1 MRGAVFSQEGVGRLS
16 NSRMHLSRIIIVA
29 KKELIDFVRD
39 WRTVLAMILV
49 PLLIF
54 PAIFIALPLFLQ
66 GEAAELSAY
75 ELTVEVQ
82 GDFPDDLAV
91 HLDGRNLIILQT
103 ELTVDGTL
111 SVPGS
116 DANRL
121 NSGEDLHA
129 ILRLREIDSNA
140 SQSWNYAILY
150 LSTDEL
156 SLEAKT
162 RTLEAVLTW
171 EEEVINAT
179 LAENNLTHEE
189 AFDPIH
195 WDGDQA
201 TADVAS
207 GGDLAAMGLAM
218 FIPLVVA
225 MWTTTAAIQPSID
238 LTAGERERG
247 TMEALLCTPTA
258 RSDLLFGKWLAVAT
272 VACVSVIG
280 QMAGLLFAINFLTG
294 GGLDAPSISTS
305 GILLL
310 LLSVI
315 LFAIFVV
322 AIELAVAVRAHSVRE
337 AGSILGPMVLIFIG
351 PTLFAQFVNLQGIEA
366 WWFVLPVFNITLAM
380 REALM
385 GIYDPM
391 HIFLWLSTSLAY
403 AIGAI
408 WWASKQFNREDLVE
422 SLS

>member
-1 MRGAVFSQEGVGRLS
+1 M
-16 NSRMHLSRIIIVA
+16 IVA
-29 KKELIDFVRD
+29 KKELVDFVRD

-82 GDFPDDLAV
+82 GELPDDLSA
-91 HLDGRNLIILQT
+91 HLDGRNLIIVETAL
-103 ELTVDGTL
+103 LVNGTL
-111 SVPGS
+111 SDPGS
-116 DANRL
+116 DAQRL
-121 NSGEDLHA
+121 NGGDSGDEIHA
-129 ILRLREIDSNA
+129 ILRLREIESNA
-140 SQSWNYAILY
+140 SQSWYYAILSD
-150 LSTDEL
+150 STDEL

-162 RTLEAVLTW
+162 RTLDAVLTW
-171 EEEVINAT
+171 ESDVINAT
-179 LAENNLTHEE
+179 LAENNLTRDE

-195 WDGDQA
+195 WDGDQNA
-201 TADVAS
+201 ADVAS

-258 RSDLLFGKWLAVAT
+258 RSSLLFGKWLAVAT
-272 VACVSVIG
+272 VACVSVLG
-280 QMAGLLFAINFLTG
+280 QMAGLLFAVNFLTG
-294 GGLDAPSISTS
+294 GGLEAPSIST
-305 GILLL
+305 GGVLLL

-351 PTLFAQFVNLQGIEA
+351 PTLFAQFVNLQGIEV

-385 GIYDPM
+385 GIYDPV
-391 HIFLWLSTSLAY
+391 HIFMWVTTSLAY

>member
-1 MRGAVFSQEGVGRLS
+1 MSD
-16 NSRMHLSRIIIVA
+16 SRKQLSRIMIVA
-29 KKELIDFVRD
+29 KKELVDFVRD

-82 GDFPDDLAV
+82 GELPDDLSS
-91 HLDGRNLIILQT
+91 HLDGRNLIIIET
-103 ELTVDGTL
+103 ELLVDGTL
-111 SVPGS
+111 SDPGD
-116 DANRL
+116 DAQRL
-121 NSGEDLHA
+121 KSGNGEEAIHA

-140 SQSWNYAILY
+140 SQSWYYAILSD
-150 LSTDEL
+150 STDEL

-162 RTLEAVLTW
+162 RTLDAVLTW
-171 EEEVINAT
+171 ESDVINAT
-179 LAENNLTHEE
+179 LAENNLTRDE

-195 WDGDQA
+195 WDGDQDA
-201 TADVAS
+201 ADVAS

-247 TMEALLCTPTA
+247 TMEALLCTPTS
-258 RSDLLFGKWLAVAT
+258 RSSLLFGKWLAVAT
-272 VACVSVIG
+272 VACVSVLG
-280 QMAGLLFAINFLTG
+280 QMAGLLFAVNFLTG
-294 GGLDAPSISTS
+294 GGLEAPSISTG

-351 PTLFAQFVNLQGIEA
+351 PTLFAQFVNLQGIEV

-385 GIYDPM
+385 GIYDPL
-391 HIFLWLSTSLAY
+391 HIFMWVTTSLAY

>member
-1 MRGAVFSQEGVGRLS
+1 M
-16 NSRMHLSRIIIVA
+16 SRIIIVA
-29 KKELIDFVRD
+29 KKELVDFVRD

-66 GEAAELSAY
+66 GEAAELSSY

-82 GDFPDDLAV
+82 GELPEDLSS
-91 HLDGRNLIILQT
+91 HLDGRNLIIIQT
-103 ELTVDGTL
+103 ELLVDGTL
-111 SVPGS
+111 SEPGVDS
-116 DANRL
+116 QRL
-121 NSGEDLHA
+121 NSGDSGDVIHA
-129 ILRLREIDSNA
+129 ILRLLEIDSNA
-140 SQSWNYAILY
+140 SQSWNYAILSD
-150 LSTDEL
+150 STDEL
-156 SLEAKT
+156 SLEAKI
-162 RTLEAVLTW
+162 RTLDAVLTW
-171 EEEVINAT
+171 EADVINAT
-179 LAENNLTHEE
+179 LAQNNLTHDE

-195 WDGDQA
+195 WDGDQNA
-201 TADVAS
+201 ADVAS

-247 TMEALLCTPTA
+247 TMEALLCTPTS
-258 RSDLLFGKWLAVAT
+258 RSALLFGKWLAVAT
-272 VACVSVIG
+272 VACVSVLG
-280 QMAGLLFAINFLTG
+280 QMAGLLFAINFLMG
-294 GGLDAPSISTS
+294 GGLEAPNISTT
-305 GILLL
+305 GVLLL

-385 GIYDPM
+385 GIYDPV
-391 HIFLWLSTSLAY
+391 HIFMWVSTSLAY

-408 WWASKQFNREDLVE
+408 LWASKQFNREDLVE

>member
-1 MRGAVFSQEGVGRLS
+1 MSDARKQ
-16 NSRMHLSRIIIVA
+16 LSRIMIVA
-29 KKELIDFVRD
+29 QKELVDFLRD

-66 GEAAELSAY
+66 GEAAELSSY

-82 GDFPDDLAV
+82 GELPGDLST
-91 HLDGRNLIILQT
+91 HLDGRNLIIIET
-103 ELTVDGTL
+103 ELIVNGTL
-111 SVPGS
+111 SEPGA
-116 DANRL
+116 DAQRL
-121 NSGEDLHA
+121 NSGDGAEVIHA
-129 ILRLREIDSNA
+129 ILRLLEIDSNA
-140 SQSWNYAILY
+140 SQSWNYAILSD
-150 LSTDEL
+150 STDEL
-156 SLEAKT
+156 SLEAMT
-162 RTLEAVLTW
+162 RTLDAVLTW
-171 EEEVINAT
+171 EADVINAT
-179 LAENNLTHEE
+179 LAQNNLTRDE

-195 WDGDQA
+195 WDGDQD

-225 MWTTTAAIQPSID
+225 MWTATAAIQPSID

-272 VACVSVIG
+272 VASVSVLG

-294 GGLDAPSISTS
+294 GGLEAPSISTS
-305 GILLL
+305 GVLLL

-351 PTLFAQFVNLQGIEA
+351 PTLFAQFVNLQGIEV

-385 GIYDPM
+385 GIYDPV
-391 HIFLWLSTSLAY
+391 HILMWVSTSLAY

>member
-1 MRGAVFSQEGVGRLS
+1 MSDARKQLA
-16 NSRMHLSRIIIVA
+16 RIIIVA
-29 KKELIDFVRD
+29 KKELVDFVRD

-66 GEAAELSAY
+66 GEAAELSSY

-82 GDFPDDLAV
+82 GELPEDLSS
-91 HLDGRNLIILQT
+91 HLDGRNLIIIQT
-103 ELTVDGTL
+103 ELLVDGTL
-111 SVPGS
+111 SEPGVDS
-116 DANRL
+116 QRL
-121 NSGEDLHA
+121 NSGDSGDVIHA
-129 ILRLREIDSNA
+129 ILRLLEIDSNA
-140 SQSWNYAILY
+140 SQSWNYAILSD
-150 LSTDEL
+150 STDEL
-156 SLEAKT
+156 SLEAKI
-162 RTLEAVLTW
+162 RTLDAVLTW
-171 EEEVINAT
+171 EADVINAT
-179 LAENNLTHEE
+179 LAQNNLTHDE

-195 WDGDQA
+195 WDGDQNA
-201 TADVAS
+201 ADVAS

-247 TMEALLCTPTA
+247 TMEALLCTPTS
-258 RSDLLFGKWLAVAT
+258 RSALLFGKWLAVAT
-272 VACVSVIG
+272 VACVSVLG
-280 QMAGLLFAINFLTG
+280 QMAGLLFAINFLMG
-294 GGLDAPSISTS
+294 GGLEAPNISTT
-305 GILLL
+305 GVLLL

-385 GIYDPM
+385 GIYDPV
-391 HIFLWLSTSLAY
+391 HIFMWVSTSLAY

-408 WWASKQFNREDLVE
+408 LWASKQFNREDLVE

>member
-1 MRGAVFSQEGVGRLS
+1 MSKRNIR
-16 NSRMHLSRIIIVA
+16 LSRILVVTR
-29 KKELIDFVRD
+29 KELIDFIRD

-66 GEAAELSAY
+66 GEAAELSEY
-75 ELTVEVQ
+75 ELTIEVQ
-82 GDFPDDLAV
+82 GELPT
-91 HLDGRNLIILQT
+91 NLSHYLLEQNLVIIES
-103 ELTVDGTL
+103 ELHTDGTL
-111 SVPGS
+111 SVPGGDS
-116 DANRL
+116 ERL
-121 NSGEDLHA
+121 NSDQTPTRLHA
-129 ILRLREIDSNA
+129 ILRLLEIESNA
-140 SQSWNYAILY
+140 SESWNYAILSD
-150 LSTDEL
+150 STNEL

-171 EEEVINAT
+171 ESDVINAT
-179 LAENNLTHEE
+179 LAQNNLTRDE

-195 WDGDQA
+195 WDGDQN

-207 GGDLAAMGLAM
+207 GGQLAAMGLAM

-272 VACVSVIG
+272 VASVSVLG
-280 QMAGLLFAINFLTG
+280 QMAGLLFAINFLTS
-294 GGLDAPSISTS
+294 GGLDVPSISTT

-322 AIELAVAVRAHSVRE
+322 AMELAVAVRAHSVRE

-351 PTLFAQFVNLQGIEA
+351 PTLFAQFVNLQGIEV

-385 GIYDPM
+385 GIYDPA
-391 HIFLWLSTSLAY
+391 HILLWVSTSLMY

>member
-1 MRGAVFSQEGVGRLS
+1 M
-16 NSRMHLSRIIIVA
+16 IVA

-66 GEAAELSAY
+66 GEAAELSSY

-82 GDFPDDLAV
+82 GELPEDLSS
-91 HLDGRNLIILQT
+91 HLDGRNLIIIQT
-103 ELTVDGTL
+103 ELMVDGTL
-111 SVPGS
+111 SEPGA

-121 NSGEDLHA
+121 NSDDSGEVIHA

-140 SQSWNYAILY
+140 SQSWNYAIISD
-150 LSTDEL
+150 STDEL
-156 SLEAKT
+156 SLEAMK
-162 RTLEAVLTW
+162 RTLDAVLTW
-171 EEEVINAT
+171 ESDVINAT
-179 LAENNLTHEE
+179 LAQNNLTRDE

-195 WDGDQA
+195 WDGNQDA
-201 TADVAS
+201 ADVAS

-258 RSDLLFGKWLAVAT
+258 RSSLLFGKWLAVAT
-272 VACVSVIG
+272 VACVSVLG
-280 QMAGLLFAINFLTG
+280 QMAGLLFAINFLMG
-294 GGLDAPSISTS
+294 GGLEAPSISTT
-305 GILLL
+305 GVLLL

-385 GIYDPM
+385 GIYDPV
-391 HIFLWLSTSLAY
+391 HIFMWVSTSLAY

-408 WWASKQFNREDLVE
+408 LWASKQFNREDLVE

>member
-1 MRGAVFSQEGVGRLS
+1 MSNLRMRFSRVL
-16 NSRMHLSRIIIVA
+16 IVA

-49 PLLIF
+49 PLMIF

-66 GEAAELSAY
+66 GEAAELSDY

-82 GDFPDDLAV
+82 GELPENLSAHFE
-91 HLDGRNLIILQT
+91 GRNLIII
-103 ELTVDGTL
+103 ESVLTVDGTL
-111 SVPGS
+111 SEPGA
-116 DANRL
+116 DLARL
-121 NSGEDLHA
+121 NSDETEVKIHA
-129 ILRLREIDSNA
+129 ILRLLEIDSNA
-140 SQSWNYAILY
+140 SESWNYAILSD
-150 LSTDEL
+150 STNEL
-156 SLEAKT
+156 SYEAKT

-171 EEEVINAT
+171 EEDVINET
-179 LAENNLTHEE
+179 LAQNNLTHGE
-189 AFDPIH
+189 AFDPVH
-195 WDGDQA
+195 WDGDQDA
-201 TADVAS
+201 ADVAS
-207 GGDLAAMGLAM
+207 GGELAAMGLAM

-272 VACVSVIG
+272 VASVSVLG
-280 QMAGLLFAINFLTG
+280 QMAGLLFAINFLTSG
-294 GGLDAPSISTS
+294 GIDVPSISIG

-310 LLSVI
+310 LLIVV
-315 LFAIFVV
+315 LFAVFVV

-337 AGSILGPMVLIFIG
+337 AGSILGPMVLLFIG
-351 PTLFAQFVNLQGIEA
+351 PTLFAQFVNLEGIEP
-366 WWFVLPVFNITLAM
+366 WWFILPVFNITLAM

-385 GIYDPM
+385 GIYDPV
-391 HIFLWLSTSLAY
+391 HILMWLSTSLIY

>member
-1 MRGAVFSQEGVGRLS
+1 MSDARKQ
-16 NSRMHLSRIIIVA
+16 LSRIIIVA
-29 KKELIDFVRD
+29 KKELVDFVRD

-66 GEAAELSAY
+66 GEAAELSSY

-82 GDFPDDLAV
+82 GELPEDLSS
-91 HLDGRNLIILQT
+91 HLDGRNLIIIQT
-103 ELTVDGTL
+103 ELLVNGTL
-111 SVPGS
+111 SDPGD
-116 DANRL
+116 DAGRL
-121 NSGEDLHA
+121 NTDVSGEMIHA

-140 SQSWNYAILY
+140 SQSWNYAILSD
-150 LSTDEL
+150 STDEL
-156 SLEAKT
+156 SLEAKI
-162 RTLEAVLTW
+162 RTLDAVLTW
-171 EEEVINAT
+171 EADVINAT
-179 LAENNLTHEE
+179 LADNNLTHDE

-195 WDGDQA
+195 WDGDQDV
-201 TADVAS
+201 ADVAS

-258 RSDLLFGKWLAVAT
+258 RSSLLFGKWLAVAT
-272 VACVSVIG
+272 VACVSVLG

-294 GGLDAPSISTS
+294 GGLEAPSISTS
-305 GILLL
+305 GVLLL

-385 GIYDPM
+385 GIYDPV
-391 HIFLWLSTSLAY
+391 HIFMWVSTSLAY

-408 WWASKQFNREDLVE
+408 LWASKQFNREDLVE

>member
-1 MRGAVFSQEGVGRLS
+1 
-16 NSRMHLSRIIIVA
+16 
-29 KKELIDFVRD
+29 
-39 WRTVLAMILV
+39 MILV

-66 GEAAELSAY
+66 GEAAELSSY

-82 GDFPDDLAV
+82 GELPEDLSS
-91 HLDGRNLIILQT
+91 HLDGRNLIIIQT
-103 ELTVDGTL
+103 ELLVNGTL
-111 SVPGS
+111 SDPGD
-116 DANRL
+116 DAGRL
-121 NSGEDLHA
+121 NTDVSGEVIHA
-129 ILRLREIDSNA
+129 ILRLMEIDSNA
-140 SQSWNYAILY
+140 SQSWNYAILSD
-150 LSTDEL
+150 STDEL
-156 SLEAKT
+156 SLEAKI
-162 RTLEAVLTW
+162 RTLDAVLTW
-171 EEEVINAT
+171 EADVINAT
-179 LAENNLTHEE
+179 LADNNLTHDE

-195 WDGDQA
+195 WDGDQDV
-201 TADVAS
+201 ADVAS

-247 TMEALLCTPTA
+247 TMEALLCTPTT
-258 RSDLLFGKWLAVAT
+258 RSALLFGKWLAVAT
-272 VACVSVIG
+272 VACVSVLG
-280 QMAGLLFAINFLTG
+280 QMAGLLFAINFLMG
-294 GGLDAPSISTS
+294 GGLEAPNISTT
-305 GILLL
+305 GVLLL

-385 GIYDPM
+385 GIYDPL
-391 HIFLWLSTSLAY
+391 HIFMWVSTSLAY

-408 WWASKQFNREDLVE
+408 LWASKQFNREDLVE

>member
-1 MRGAVFSQEGVGRLS
+1 M
-16 NSRMHLSRIIIVA
+16 IVA
-29 KKELIDFVRD
+29 KKELVDFVRD

-66 GEAAELSAY
+66 GEAAELSSY

-82 GDFPDDLAV
+82 GELPNDLGS
-91 HLDGRNLIILQT
+91 HLDGRNLIITQT
-103 ELTVDGTL
+103 ELMVEGTL
-111 SVPGS
+111 SEPGA
-116 DANRL
+116 DAQRL
-121 NSGEDLHA
+121 NSDEAGEVIHA

-140 SQSWNYAILY
+140 SQSWNYAILSD
-150 LSTDEL
+150 STDEL
-156 SLEAKT
+156 SLEAMT
-162 RTLEAVLTW
+162 RTLDAVLTW
-171 EEEVINAT
+171 EADVINAT
-179 LAENNLTHEE
+179 LAQNNLTREE

-195 WDGDQA
+195 WDGDQDA
-201 TADVAS
+201 ADVAS

-225 MWTTTAAIQPSID
+225 MWTATAAIQPSID

-247 TMEALLCTPTA
+247 TMEALLCTPAA

-272 VACVSVIG
+272 VASVSVLG
-280 QMAGLLFAINFLTG
+280 QMVGLLFAINFLTG
-294 GGLDAPSISTS
+294 GGLEAPSISTT
-305 GILLL
+305 GVLLL

-351 PTLFAQFVNLQGIEA
+351 PTLFAQFVNLQGIES
-366 WWFVLPVFNITLAM
+366 WWFILPVFNITLAM

-385 GIYDPM
+385 GIYDPV
-391 HIFLWLSTSLAY
+391 HIILWVSTSLAY

>member
-1 MRGAVFSQEGVGRLS
+1 MI
-16 NSRMHLSRIIIVA
+16 HLTKSPSHFSRILVVT
-29 KKELIDFVRD
+29 KKELVDFIRD

-49 PLLIF
+49 PLMIF

-66 GEAAELSAY
+66 GEAAEMSSY

-82 GDFPDDLAV
+82 GELPDDLNT
-91 HLDGRNLIILQT
+91 HFDDRNLIIIETDL
-103 ELTVDGTL
+103 LVNGTL
-111 SVPGS
+111 SEPGI
-116 DANRL
+116 DAVRL
-121 NSGEDLHA
+121 NAGGIENIHA
-129 ILRLREIDSNA
+129 ILRLRQVDSNA
-140 SQSWNYAILY
+140 SQSWYYAILSD
-150 LSTDEL
+150 STDEL

-162 RTLEAVLTW
+162 RTLDAVLTW
-171 EEEVINAT
+171 EREVINAT
-179 LAENNLTHEE
+179 LAENNLTYAE
-189 AFDPIH
+189 AWDPIH

-201 TADVAS
+201 DADVAS

-272 VACVSVIG
+272 VACVSVLG
-280 QMAGLLFAINFLTG
+280 QMAGLLFAVNFLTG
-294 GGLDAPSISTS
+294 GGLEAPSVSTT
-305 GILLL
+305 GVFLL

-385 GIYDPM
+385 GIYDPV
-391 HIFLWLSTSLAY
+391 HILLWVSTSLAY
-403 AIGAI
+403 ATGAI
-408 WWASKQFNREDLVE
+408 WWASRQFNREDLVE

>member
-1 MRGAVFSQEGVGRLS
+1 MSKVGLRFSRVL
-16 NSRMHLSRIIIVA
+16 IVA
-29 KKELIDFVRD
+29 KKELVDFVRD

-49 PLLIF
+49 PLMIF

-66 GEAAELSAY
+66 GEAAELSVY

-82 GDFPDDLAV
+82 GELPENLSAHF
-91 HLDGRNLIILQT
+91 DGRNMIIIQS
-103 ELTVDGTL
+103 ELVVDGTL
-111 SVPGS
+111 SEPGT
-116 DANRL
+116 DYNRL
-121 NSGEDLHA
+121 NSDDTEVRIHA
-129 ILRLREIDSNA
+129 ILRLQEIESNA
-140 SQSWNYAILY
+140 SESWNYAILSD
-150 LSTDEL
+150 STNEL
-156 SLEAKT
+156 SYEAKT
-162 RTLEAVLTW
+162 RTLEAVLAW
-171 EEEVINAT
+171 EDDVINAT
-179 LAENNLTHEE
+179 LVEYNLTRDEV
-189 AFDPIH
+189 FDPIH

-201 TADVAS
+201 DADVAS
-207 GGDLAAMGLAM
+207 GGELAAMNLAM

-272 VACVSVIG
+272 VASVSVLG
-280 QMAGLLFAINFLTG
+280 QMAGLLFAINFLIRG
-294 GGLDAPSISTS
+294 GIDVPSVSLG

-337 AGSILGPMVLIFIG
+337 AGSILGPMVLVFIG

-366 WWFVLPVFNITLAM
+366 WWFILPVFNITLAM

-385 GIYDPM
+385 GIYDPV
-391 HIFLWLSTSLAY
+391 HIIMWVSTSLIY

>member
-1 MRGAVFSQEGVGRLS
+1 MSD
-16 NSRMHLSRIIIVA
+16 SRKQLSRIMIVA
-29 KKELIDFVRD
+29 KKELVDFVRD

-82 GDFPDDLAV
+82 GELPDDLSA
-91 HLDGRNLIILQT
+91 HLDGRNLIIVETAL
-103 ELTVDGTL
+103 LVNGTL
-111 SVPGS
+111 SDPGS
-116 DANRL
+116 DAQRL
-121 NSGEDLHA
+121 NGGDSGDEIHA
-129 ILRLREIDSNA
+129 ILRLREIESNA
-140 SQSWNYAILY
+140 SQSWYYAILSD
-150 LSTDEL
+150 STDEL

-162 RTLEAVLTW
+162 RTLDAVLTW
-171 EEEVINAT
+171 ESDVINAT
-179 LAENNLTHEE
+179 LAENNLTRDE

-195 WDGDQA
+195 WDGDQNA
-201 TADVAS
+201 ADVAS

-258 RSDLLFGKWLAVAT
+258 RSSLLFGKWLAVAT
-272 VACVSVIG
+272 VACVSVLG
-280 QMAGLLFAINFLTG
+280 QMAGLLFAVNFLTG
-294 GGLDAPSISTS
+294 GGLEAPSIST
-305 GILLL
+305 GGVLLL

-351 PTLFAQFVNLQGIEA
+351 PTLFAQFVNLQGIEV

-385 GIYDPM
+385 GIDDPV
-391 HIFLWLSTSLAY
+391 HIFMWVTTSLAY

>member
-1 MRGAVFSQEGVGRLS
+1 VVRLS
-16 NSRMHLSRIIIVA
+16 DARKQLSRIIIVA
-29 KKELIDFVRD
+29 KKELVDFVRD

-66 GEAAELSAY
+66 GEAAELSSY

-82 GDFPDDLAV
+82 GELPEDLSS
-91 HLDGRNLIILQT
+91 HLDGRNLIIIQT
-103 ELTVDGTL
+103 ELLVDGTL
-111 SVPGS
+111 SEPGIDS
-116 DANRL
+116 QRL
-121 NSGEDLHA
+121 NSGDSGDVIHA
-129 ILRLREIDSNA
+129 ILRLLEIDSNA
-140 SQSWNYAILY
+140 SQSWNYAILSD
-150 LSTDEL
+150 STDEL
-156 SLEAKT
+156 SLEAKI
-162 RTLEAVLTW
+162 RTLDAVLTW
-171 EEEVINAT
+171 EADVINAT
-179 LAENNLTHEE
+179 LAQNNLTHDE

-195 WDGDQA
+195 WDGDQNA
-201 TADVAS
+201 ADVAS

-247 TMEALLCTPTA
+247 TMEALLCTPTS
-258 RSDLLFGKWLAVAT
+258 RSALLFGKWLAVAT
-272 VACVSVIG
+272 VACVSVLG
-280 QMAGLLFAINFLTG
+280 QMAGLLFAINFLMG
-294 GGLDAPSISTS
+294 GGLEAPNISTT
-305 GILLL
+305 GVLLL

-385 GIYDPM
+385 GIYDPV
-391 HIFLWLSTSLAY
+391 HIFMWVSTSLAY

-408 WWASKQFNREDLVE
+408 LWASKQFNREDLVE

>member
-1 MRGAVFSQEGVGRLS
+1 MI
-16 NSRMHLSRIIIVA
+16 HLTKSPSHFSRILVVTR
-29 KKELIDFVRD
+29 KELVDFIRD

-49 PLLIF
+49 PLMIF

-66 GEAAELSAY
+66 GEAAEMSSY

-82 GDFPDDLAV
+82 GELPDDLNT
-91 HLDGRNLIILQT
+91 HFDDRNLIIIETDL
-103 ELTVDGTL
+103 LVNGTL
-111 SVPGS
+111 SEPGI
-116 DANRL
+116 DAVRL
-121 NSGEDLHA
+121 NAGGIENIHA
-129 ILRLREIDSNA
+129 ILRLRQVDSNA
-140 SQSWNYAILY
+140 SQSWYYAILSD
-150 LSTDEL
+150 STDEL

-162 RTLEAVLTW
+162 RTLDAVLTW
-171 EEEVINAT
+171 EREVINAT
-179 LAENNLTHEE
+179 LAENNLTYAE
-189 AFDPIH
+189 AWDPIH

-201 TADVAS
+201 DADVAS

-272 VACVSVIG
+272 VACVSVLG
-280 QMAGLLFAINFLTG
+280 QMAGLLFAVNFLTG
-294 GGLDAPSISTS
+294 GGLEAPSVSTT
-305 GILLL
+305 GVFLL

-385 GIYDPM
+385 GIYDPI
-391 HIFLWLSTSLAY
+391 HILLWVSTSLAY
-403 AIGAI
+403 ATGAI
-408 WWASKQFNREDLVE
+408 WWASRQFNREDLVE

>member
-1 MRGAVFSQEGVGRLS
+1 M
-16 NSRMHLSRIIIVA
+16 SRIIIVA
-29 KKELIDFVRD
+29 KKELVDFVRD

-66 GEAAELSAY
+66 GEAAELSSY

-82 GDFPDDLAV
+82 GELPDDLSS
-91 HLDGRNLIILQT
+91 HLDGRNLIIIQT
-103 ELTVDGTL
+103 ELLVDGTL
-111 SVPGS
+111 SEPGI
-116 DANRL
+116 DTQRL
-121 NSGEDLHA
+121 NSGNSGDVIHA
-129 ILRLREIDSNA
+129 ILRLLEIDSNA
-140 SQSWNYAILY
+140 SQSWNYAILSD
-150 LSTDEL
+150 STDEL
-156 SLEAKT
+156 SLEAKI
-162 RTLEAVLTW
+162 RTLDAVLTW
-171 EEEVINAT
+171 EADVINAT
-179 LAENNLTHEE
+179 LAQNNLTHDE

-195 WDGDQA
+195 WDGDQD

-247 TMEALLCTPTA
+247 TMEALLCTPTS
-258 RSDLLFGKWLAVAT
+258 RSALLFGKWLAVAT
-272 VACVSVIG
+272 VACVSVLG
-280 QMAGLLFAINFLTG
+280 QMAGLLFAINFLMG
-294 GGLDAPSISTS
+294 GGLEAPNISTT
-305 GILLL
+305 GVLLL

-385 GIYDPM
+385 GIYDPV
-391 HIFLWLSTSLAY
+391 HIFMWVSTSLAY

-408 WWASKQFNREDLVE
+408 LWASKQFNREDLVE

>member
-1 MRGAVFSQEGVGRLS
+1 MSKIRL
-16 NSRMHLSRIIIVA
+16 RLSRILVVMR
-29 KKELIDFVRD
+29 KELIDFVRD

-66 GEAAELSAY
+66 GEAAELSSY

-82 GDFPDDLAV
+82 GELSDNLSA
-91 HLDGRNLIILQT
+91 HLDDYNLIIVESDLTIT
-103 ELTVDGTL
+103 ESL
-111 SVPGS
+111 SDPGDDS
-116 DANRL
+116 SRI
-121 NSGEDLHA
+121 NSKQGNMTIHA
-129 ILRLREIDSNA
+129 ILRLVKVDSNA
-140 SQSWNYAILY
+140 SESWNYAIISD
-150 LSTDEL
+150 STNEL
-156 SLEAKT
+156 SYEARI
-162 RTLEAVLTW
+162 RTLDAVNAW
-171 EEEVINAT
+171 EEDVINAT
-179 LAENNLTHEE
+179 LMQNNLTRDET
-189 AFDPIH
+189 FDPIN
-195 WDGDQA
+195 WDGDFSE
-201 TADVAS
+201 ADVAS
-207 GGDLAAMGLAM
+207 GGELAAMGLAM

-272 VACVSVIG
+272 VASVSVLG
-280 QMAGLLFAINFLTG
+280 QMAGLLFAINFLTS
-294 GGLDAPSISTS
+294 GGLEAPSISTT
-305 GILLL
+305 GVLLL

-315 LFAIFVV
+315 LFAVFVV

-337 AGSILGPMVLIFIG
+337 AGSILGPMVLVFIG
-351 PTLFAQFVNLQGIEA
+351 PTLFAQFVNLEGIEA
-366 WWFVLPVFNITLAM
+366 WWFILPVFNITLAM

-391 HIFLWLSTSLAY
+391 HIFMWISTSLAY

>member
-1 MRGAVFSQEGVGRLS
+1 MSDVRKQ
-16 NSRMHLSRIIIVA
+16 LSRIIIVA

-66 GEAAELSAY
+66 GEAAELSSY

-82 GDFPDDLAV
+82 GEFPEDLSS
-91 HLDGRNLIILQT
+91 HLDGRNLIIIQT
-103 ELTVDGTL
+103 ELMVDGTL
-111 SVPGS
+111 SEPGA
-116 DANRL
+116 DADRL
-121 NSGEDLHA
+121 NSDDSGEVIHA

-140 SQSWNYAILY
+140 SQSWNYAILSD
-150 LSTDEL
+150 STDEL
-156 SLEAKT
+156 SLEAMT
-162 RTLEAVLTW
+162 RTLDAVLTW
-171 EEEVINAT
+171 ESDVINAT
-179 LAENNLTHEE
+179 LAQNNLTRDE

-195 WDGDQA
+195 WDGNQDA
-201 TADVAS
+201 ADVAS

-225 MWTTTAAIQPSID
+225 MWTATAAIQPSID

-247 TMEALLCTPTA
+247 TMEALLCTPAA

-272 VACVSVIG
+272 VASVSVLG
-280 QMAGLLFAINFLTG
+280 QMVGLLFAINFLTG
-294 GGLDAPSISTS
+294 GGLEAPSISTT
-305 GILLL
+305 GVLLL

-351 PTLFAQFVNLQGIEA
+351 PTLFAQFVNLQGIES
-366 WWFVLPVFNITLAM
+366 WWFILPVFNITLAM

-385 GIYDPM
+385 GIYDPV
-391 HIFLWLSTSLAY
+391 HIFMWVSTSLAY

-408 WWASKQFNREDLVE
+408 LWASKQFNREDLVE

>member
-1 MRGAVFSQEGVGRLS
+1 MRFSRVL
-16 NSRMHLSRIIIVA
+16 IVA

-49 PLLIF
+49 PLMIF

-66 GEAAELSAY
+66 GEAAELSDY

-82 GDFPDDLAV
+82 GELPENLSAHFE
-91 HLDGRNLIILQT
+91 GRNLIIIES

-111 SVPGS
+111 SEPGA
-116 DANRL
+116 DLARL
-121 NSGEDLHA
+121 NSDETDVKIHA
-129 ILRLREIDSNA
+129 ILRLLEIDSNA
-140 SQSWNYAILY
+140 SESWNYAILSD
-150 LSTDEL
+150 STNEL
-156 SLEAKT
+156 SYEAKT

-171 EEEVINAT
+171 EENVINET
-179 LAENNLTHEE
+179 LAQNNLTHGE

-195 WDGDQA
+195 WDGDQDA
-201 TADVAS
+201 ADVAS
-207 GGDLAAMGLAM
+207 GGELAAMGLAM

-272 VACVSVIG
+272 VASVSVLG
-280 QMAGLLFAINFLTG
+280 QMAGLLFAINFLTSG
-294 GGLDAPSISTS
+294 GIDVPSISIG

-310 LLSVI
+310 LLIVV
-315 LFAIFVV
+315 LFAVFVV

-337 AGSILGPMVLIFIG
+337 AGSILGPMVLLFIG
-351 PTLFAQFVNLQGIEA
+351 PTLFAQFVNLEGIEP
-366 WWFVLPVFNITLAM
+366 WWFILPVFNITLAM

-385 GIYDPM
+385 GIYDPV
-391 HIFLWLSTSLAY
+391 HIVMWLSTSLLY

>member
-1 MRGAVFSQEGVGRLS
+1 
-16 NSRMHLSRIIIVA
+16 A
-29 KKELIDFVRD
+29 KKELVDFIRD

-66 GEAAELSAY
+66 GEAAELSSY

-82 GDFPDDLAV
+82 GDLPDDLNL
-91 HLDGRNLIILQT
+91 HLDGRNLIIIQSDLMIN
-103 ELTVDGTL
+103 GTL
-111 SVPGS
+111 SHPGT
-116 DANRL
+116 DAERL
-121 NSGEDLHA
+121 NSGNSGGTIHA
-129 ILRLREIDSNA
+129 ILRLRAIDSNA
-140 SQSWNYAILY
+140 SQSWNYAILSD
-150 LSTDEL
+150 STDEL

-162 RTLEAVLTW
+162 RTLDAVLTW
-171 EEEVINAT
+171 ESDVINTT
-179 LAENNLTHEE
+179 LAENNLTRDEV
-189 AFDPIH
+189 FDPIH
-195 WDGDQA
+195 WDGDQDA
-201 TADVAS
+201 ADVAS

-258 RSDLLFGKWLAVAT
+258 RADLLFGKWLAVAT
-272 VACVSVIG
+272 VACVSVLG
-280 QMAGLLFAINFLTG
+280 QMAGLLFAVNFLVG
-294 GGLDAPSISTS
+294 GGLEAPSISTT
-305 GILLL
+305 GVLLL

-315 LFAIFVV
+315 LFAVFVV

-385 GIYDPM
+385 GIYDPV
-391 HIFLWLSTSLAY
+391 HIIMWLSTSLFY
-403 AIGAI
+403 AIAAI

>member
-1 MRGAVFSQEGVGRLS
+1 MSDVRKQ
-16 NSRMHLSRIIIVA
+16 LSRIIIVA

-66 GEAAELSAY
+66 GEAAELSSY

-82 GDFPDDLAV
+82 GELPDDLSS
-91 HLDGRNLIILQT
+91 HLDGRNLIIIQT
-103 ELTVDGTL
+103 ELMVDGTL
-111 SVPGS
+111 SEPGA

-121 NSGEDLHA
+121 NSDDAGEVIHA

-140 SQSWNYAILY
+140 SQSWNYAILSD
-150 LSTDEL
+150 STDEL
-156 SLEAKT
+156 SLEAMT
-162 RTLEAVLTW
+162 RTLDAVLTW
-171 EEEVINAT
+171 ESDVINAT
-179 LAENNLTHEE
+179 LAQNNLTRDE

-195 WDGDQA
+195 WDGNQD

-225 MWTTTAAIQPSID
+225 MWTATAAIQPSID

-247 TMEALLCTPTA
+247 TMEALLCTPAA

-272 VACVSVIG
+272 VASVSVLG

-294 GGLDAPSISTS
+294 GGLEAPSISTT
-305 GILLL
+305 GVILL

-351 PTLFAQFVNLQGIEA
+351 PTLFAQFVNLQGIES
-366 WWFVLPVFNITLAM
+366 WWFILPVFNITLAM

-385 GIYDPM
+385 GIYDPV
-391 HIFLWLSTSLAY
+391 HIFMWVSTSLAY

-408 WWASKQFNREDLVE
+408 LWASKQFNREDLVE

>member
-1 MRGAVFSQEGVGRLS
+1 M
-16 NSRMHLSRIIIVA
+16 SRFHFTRVLIVA
-29 KKELIDFVRD
+29 RKELIDFVRD
-39 WRTVLAMILV
+39 WRTVLAMVLV

-66 GEAAELSAY
+66 GEAAELSEY
-75 ELTVEVQ
+75 ELKIEVQ
-82 GDFPDDLAV
+82 GELSD
-91 HLDGRNLIILQT
+91 NLSTYLESQNLEIIRANLSN
-103 ELTVDGTL
+103 VSSL
-111 SVPGS
+111 SVPGN
-116 DANRL
+116 DAQRINIGGQ
-121 NSGEDLHA
+121 STIHA
-129 ILRLREIDSNA
+129 ILRLQQVDSNA
-140 SQSWNYAILY
+140 SESWNYAILSD
-150 LSTDEL
+150 STNEL
-156 SLEAKT
+156 SWEART
-162 RTLEAVLTW
+162 RTLDAVLAW
-171 EEEVINAT
+171 ESDVINNT
-179 LAENNLTHEE
+179 LAQNNLTRAE

-195 WDGDQA
+195 WDGDQNS
-201 TADVAS
+201 ADIAS
-207 GGDLAAMGLAM
+207 GGELAAMGLAM

-258 RSDLLFGKWLAVAT
+258 RTELLFGKWLAVAA
-272 VACVSVIG
+272 VACASVLG
-280 QMAGLLFAINFLTG
+280 QMIGLLFAVSFLTS
-294 GGLDAPSISTS
+294 GGLDVPEITIRDL
-305 GILLL
+305 GLLM
-310 LLSVI
+310 LSVI

-322 AIELAVAVRAHSVRE
+322 AIELAVAIRAHSVRE
-337 AGSILGPMVLIFIG
+337 AGSILGPMVVIFVV
-351 PTLFAQFVNLQGIEA
+351 PTLFAQFVNLEGIEL

-391 HIFLWLSTSLAY
+391 HILMWASTSIIY

>member
-1 MRGAVFSQEGVGRLS
+1 MSD
-16 NSRMHLSRIIIVA
+16 SRIQLMRIMIVA
-29 KKELIDFVRD
+29 KKELVDFVRD

-82 GDFPDDLAV
+82 GELPDDLSA
-91 HLDGRNLIILQT
+91 HLDGRNLIIVETAL
-103 ELTVDGTL
+103 LVNGTL
-111 SVPGS
+111 SDPGS
-116 DANRL
+116 DAQRL
-121 NSGEDLHA
+121 NGGDAGDEIHA
-129 ILRLREIDSNA
+129 ILRLREIESNA
-140 SQSWNYAILY
+140 SQSWYYAILSD
-150 LSTDEL
+150 STDEL

-162 RTLEAVLTW
+162 RTLDAVLTW
-171 EEEVINAT
+171 ESDVINAT
-179 LAENNLTHEE
+179 LAENNLTRDE

-195 WDGDQA
+195 WDGDQNA
-201 TADVAS
+201 ADVAS

-247 TMEALLCTPTA
+247 TMEALLCTPTS
-258 RSDLLFGKWLAVAT
+258 RSSLLFGKWLAVAT
-272 VACVSVIG
+272 VACVSVLG
-280 QMAGLLFAINFLTG
+280 QMAGLLFAVNFLTG
-294 GGLDAPSISTS
+294 GGLEAPSISTS
-305 GILLL
+305 GVLLL

-351 PTLFAQFVNLQGIEA
+351 PTLFAQFVNLQGIEI
-366 WWFVLPVFNITLAM
+366 WWFILPVFNITLAM

-385 GIYDPM
+385 GIYDPV
-391 HIFLWLSTSLAY
+391 HIFMWVTTSLAY

>member
-1 MRGAVFSQEGVGRLS
+1 MSD
-16 NSRMHLSRIIIVA
+16 SRMHLSRILIVA

-66 GEAAELSAY
+66 GEAAELSSY

-82 GDFPDDLAV
+82 GELPDDLSS
-91 HLDGRNLIILQT
+91 HLDGRNLIIVQT
-103 ELTVDGTL
+103 ELLVNGTL
-111 SVPGS
+111 SEPGGDS
-116 DANRL
+116 QRL
-121 NSGEDLHA
+121 NSGNGDDIHA

-140 SQSWNYAILY
+140 SQSWYYAILSD
-150 LSTDEL
+150 STNEL

-162 RTLEAVLTW
+162 RTLDAVLTW
-171 EEEVINAT
+171 ESDVINAT
-179 LAENNLTHEE
+179 LAENNLTRDE

-195 WDGDQA
+195 WDGDQDA
-201 TADVAS
+201 ADVAS

-258 RSDLLFGKWLAVAT
+258 RSSLLFGKWLAVAT
-272 VACVSVIG
+272 VAGVSVLG
-280 QMAGLLFAINFLTG
+280 QMAGLLFAVNFLTG
-294 GGLDAPSISTS
+294 GGLEAPSIST
-305 GILLL
+305 GGVLLL

-351 PTLFAQFVNLQGIEA
+351 PTLFAQFVNLQGIEL

-391 HIFLWLSTSLAY
+391 HIFMWVTTSLAY

-408 WWASKQFNREDLVE
+408 WWASKQFHREDLVE

>member
-1 MRGAVFSQEGVGRLS
+1 
-16 NSRMHLSRIIIVA
+16 
-29 KKELIDFVRD
+29 
-39 WRTVLAMILV
+39 MILV
-49 PLLIF
+49 PLMIF

-66 GEAAELSAY
+66 GEAAEMSSY

-82 GDFPDDLAV
+82 GELPDDLDT
-91 HLDGRNLIILQT
+91 HFDSRNLIIVRTDL
-103 ELTVDGTL
+103 LVNGSL
-111 SVPGS
+111 SEPGI
-116 DANRL
+116 DAVRL
-121 NSGEDLHA
+121 NAGGIENIHA
-129 ILRLREIDSNA
+129 ILRLRQVDSNA
-140 SQSWNYAILY
+140 SQSWYYAILSD
-150 LSTDEL
+150 STDEL

-162 RTLEAVLTW
+162 RTLDAVLTW
-171 EEEVINAT
+171 EREVINAT
-179 LAENNLTHEE
+179 LAENNLTYAE
-189 AFDPIH
+189 AWDPIH
-195 WDGDQA
+195 WDGNQA
-201 TADVAS
+201 DADVAS

-272 VACVSVIG
+272 VACVSVLG
-280 QMAGLLFAINFLTG
+280 QMAGLLFAVNFLTG
-294 GGLDAPSISTS
+294 GGLEAPSVSTT
-305 GILLL
+305 GVFLL

-385 GIYDPM
+385 GIYDPI
-391 HIFLWLSTSLAY
+391 HILLWVSTSLAY
-403 AIGAI
+403 ATGAI
-408 WWASKQFNREDLVE
+408 WWASRQFNREDLVE

>member
-1 MRGAVFSQEGVGRLS
+1 MV
-16 NSRMHLSRIIIVA
+16 N
-29 KKELIDFVRD
+29 
-39 WRTVLAMILV
+39 
-49 PLLIF
+49 
-54 PAIFIALPLFLQ
+54 
-66 GEAAELSAY
+66 
-75 ELTVEVQ
+75 
-82 GDFPDDLAV
+82 
-91 HLDGRNLIILQT
+91 
-103 ELTVDGTL
+103 GTL
-111 SVPGS
+111 SDPGD
-116 DANRL
+116 DAQRL
-121 NSGEDLHA
+121 KSGGGEDAIHA

-140 SQSWNYAILY
+140 SQSWYYAILSD
-150 LSTDEL
+150 STDEL

-162 RTLEAVLTW
+162 RTLDAVLTW
-171 EEEVINAT
+171 ESDVINAT
-179 LAENNLTHEE
+179 LAENNLTRDE

-195 WDGDQA
+195 WDGDQDA
-201 TADVAS
+201 ADVAS

-258 RSDLLFGKWLAVAT
+258 RSSLLFGKWLAVAT
-272 VACVSVIG
+272 VACVSVLG
-280 QMAGLLFAINFLTG
+280 QMAGLLFAVNFLTG
-294 GGLDAPSISTS
+294 GGLQAPSIST
-305 GILLL
+305 GGVLLL

-337 AGSILGPMVLIFIG
+337 AGSILGPMVLLFIG

-385 GIYDPM
+385 GIYDPV
-391 HIFLWLSTSLAY
+391 HIFMWVTTSLAY

>member
-1 MRGAVFSQEGVGRLS
+1 M
-16 NSRMHLSRIIIVA
+16 SRIIIVA
-29 KKELIDFVRD
+29 KKELVDFVRD

-66 GEAAELSAY
+66 GEAAELSSY

-82 GDFPDDLAV
+82 GELPDDLGS
-91 HLDGRNLIILQT
+91 HLDGRNLIIVQT
-103 ELTVDGTL
+103 ELLVNGTL
-111 SVPGS
+111 SEPGG
-116 DANRL
+116 DAQRL
-121 NSGEDLHA
+121 NSGNEDDIHA

-140 SQSWNYAILY
+140 SQSWYYAILSD
-150 LSTDEL
+150 STDEL

-162 RTLEAVLTW
+162 RTLDAVLTW
-171 EEEVINAT
+171 EAEVINAT
-179 LAENNLTHEE
+179 LAENNLTRDE

-195 WDGDQA
+195 WDGDQNA
-201 TADVAS
+201 ADVAS

-258 RSDLLFGKWLAVAT
+258 RSSLLFGKWLAVAT
-272 VACVSVIG
+272 VACVSVLG
-280 QMAGLLFAINFLTG
+280 QMAGLLFAVNFLTG
-294 GGLDAPSISTS
+294 GGLEAPSIST
-305 GILLL
+305 GGVLLL

-351 PTLFAQFVNLQGIEA
+351 PTLFAQFVNLQGIEL

-391 HIFLWLSTSLAY
+391 HIFMWVTTSLAY

-408 WWASKQFNREDLVE
+408 WWASKQFHREDLVE